1 MEEEIKNDLSSI
13 AFSHPFFSD
22 IVGNTLNYIERLEKE
37 IGMLQ
42 HKYEKLWYGNIEDIQ
57 TVLKVMNEMAE
68 QLVGLSIYDED
79 KQLVI
84 FKNAEEVKKYFAKK
98 VEKEGC

>member
-37 IGMLQ
+37 RDYYKQRYL
-42 HKYEKLWYGNIEDIQ
+42 EFNNLF
-57 TVLKVMNEMAE
+57 LKTKK
-68 QLVGLSIYDED
+68 GD
-79 KQLVI
+79 K
-84 FKNAEEVKKYFAKK
+84 
-98 VEKEGC
+98 

>member
-1 MEEEIKNDLSSI
+1 
-13 AFSHPFFSD
+13 
-22 IVGNTLNYIERLEKE
+22 
-37 IGMLQ
+37 
-42 HKYEKLWYGNIEDIQ
+42 
-57 TVLKVMNEMAE
+57 MNEMAE